1 VIAGSCEFIQAPAE
15 PIQEVPS
22 MGKKIETIWKIDLHT
37 SAKHT
42 ILLRYWEAWL
52 PIMATWNQRV
62 LYIDGFA
69 GPGKYKG
76 GEDGSPLIALKAAR
90 DHRAKPKAEIVFI
103 FIEKEEDR
111 FNHLGQTVE
120 EIKPTLPSN
129 FKVNCI
135 HGLFN
140 DEMTKVFAYLDEQK
154 KHIAPSFVFI
164 DPFGFS
170 HTPFQ
175 TIQRIMQN
183 RRCEVLITFMYE
195 EINRFL
201 SHPDHP
207 ETYDRLF
214 GTQEWTEV
222 LRLTDPDQ
230 RRRMIHDIYR
240 DQLQEAAGIQYVRS
254 FEMLNQGNSTD
265 YFLFFGSHK
274 ILGLEKMKEAMWA
287 VDPSGTFHF
296 SDYTSANQTMPLFAS
311 GPDFDHLKNTIL
323 SSFKGKVVLVDDL
336 EDFVIAKTPF
346 LKTHFRRQ
354 ILAPMEKEKEIEIV
368 EAKSLRR
375 RGSFPS
381 GTKIRFK

>member
-1 VIAGSCEFIQAPAE
+1 MA
-15 PIQEVPS
+15 
-22 MGKKIETIWKIDLHT
+22 KKIETIWKMDPHT
-37 SAKHT
+37 LAKHT
-42 ILLRYWEAWL
+42 ILRRYWQAWL
-52 PIMATWNQRV
+52 PIMTAWNQRV

-69 GPGKYKG
+69 GPGKYKQ

-90 DHRAKPKAEIVFI
+90 DHKAKPKAETIFI
-103 FIEKEEDR
+103 FIEREEDR
-111 FNHLGQTVE
+111 FKHLEQTIE

-129 FKVNCI
+129 FKVNCV

-140 DEMTKVFAYLDEQK
+140 DEMTKVFGHLDQQK
-154 KHIAPSFVFI
+154 LHIAPSFVFI

-175 TIQRIMQN
+175 TIVRIMQN

-214 GTQEWTEV
+214 GTDAWRKV
-222 LRLTDPDQ
+222 LPVKDADR

-240 DQLQEAAGIQYVRS
+240 DQLRQAAGIEYVRS
-254 FEMLNQGNSTD
+254 FEMQNRGNSTD
-265 YFLFFGSHK
+265 YFIFFGSHE

-287 VDPSGTFHF
+287 ADPSGAFHF
-296 SDYTSANQTMPLFAS
+296 SDYTSAKQTMSLFAS
-311 GPDFDHLKNTIL
+311 GPDVDSLKNMIL
-323 SSFKGKVVLVDDL
+323 ARFKGRSVSVDDL
-336 EDFVIAKTPF
+336 GRFIIAETPF
-346 LKTHFRRQ
+346 LRTHFKRQ
-354 ILAPMEKEKEIEIV
+354 ILAPMERDEEIEIV
-368 EAKSLRR
+368 DAKLLRR

-381 GTKIRFK
+381 GTKIRFR

>member
-1 VIAGSCEFIQAPAE
+1 MA
-15 PIQEVPS
+15 
-22 MGKKIETIWKIDLHT
+22 KKLETIWKMDLHT

-42 ILLRYWEAWL
+42 ILRRYWVAWL

-90 DHRAKPKAEIVFI
+90 DHRAKPKAEVVFI

-111 FNHLGQTVE
+111 FEHLGQTVG

-129 FKVNCI
+129 FKLNCV

-140 DEMTKVFAYLDEQK
+140 DEMTKVFDYLDEQK
-154 KHIAPSFVFI
+154 AHIAPSFVFI

-170 HTPFQ
+170 HTPFE

-207 ETYDRLF
+207 ETYDLLF
-214 GTQEWTEV
+214 GTDEWREV
-222 LRLTDPDQ
+222 VPVKEPDQ

-240 DQLQEAAGIQYVRS
+240 DQLRKVAGIEYVRS
-254 FEMLNQGNSTD
+254 FEMQNRGNSTD
-265 YFLFFGSHK
+265 YFLFFGSHE

-287 VDPSGTFHF
+287 VDPSGAFHF
-296 SDYTSANQTMPLFAS
+296 SDYTSQNQTMSLFAN
-311 GPDFDHLKNTIL
+311 GPDFDRLKNMIL
-323 SSFKGKVVLVDDL
+323 SRFKGNVVLVDDL
-336 EDFVIAKTPF
+336 EDFVIAQTPF

-354 ILAPMEKEKEIEIV
+354 ILAPMEKENEIEVV
-368 EAKSLRR
+368 EGKLSRR
-375 RGSFPS
+375 RGSFPG
-381 GTKIRFK
+381 GTRIRFM